1 MDGKHLNKIR
11 LWINTTNEI
20 IYSDN
25 SYFDSY
31 HIDESINCSKE
42 EWIEKSFEL
51 YDLINEIIKKDKY
64 EGMLCLLAI
73 ELNRKR
79 KSKDLISNIDYNCID
94 KQSTPPEIYL
104 LSIDNI
110 DLLDDILLGTIK
122 TSFDIS
128 KESTIFYKE
137 KWNHGYDRY
146 LWIIPNDYIRKREKI

>member
-31 HIDESINCSKE
+31 HIDELINCSKE

-64 EGMLCLLAI
+64 
-73 ELNRKR
+73 
-79 KSKDLISNIDYNCID
+79 
-94 KQSTPPEIYL
+94 
-104 LSIDNI
+104 
-110 DLLDDILLGTIK
+110 
-122 TSFDIS
+122 
-128 KESTIFYKE
+128 
-137 KWNHGYDRY
+137 
-146 LWIIPNDYIRKREKI
+146 

>member
-1 MDGKHLNKIR
+1 MQVESFLPKELYHYTSWKTFEKIVKNR
-11 LWINTTNEI
+11 TWRF
-20 IYSDN
+20 S
-25 SYFDSY
+25 
-31 HIDESINCSKE
+31 SINDTNDLSE
-42 EWIEKSFEL
+42 NLNL
-51 YDLINEIIKKDKY
+51 YLKQ
-64 EGMLCLLAI
+64 LL
-73 ELNRKR
+73 
-79 KSKDLISNIDYNCID
+79 SDKDLISNIDYNCID